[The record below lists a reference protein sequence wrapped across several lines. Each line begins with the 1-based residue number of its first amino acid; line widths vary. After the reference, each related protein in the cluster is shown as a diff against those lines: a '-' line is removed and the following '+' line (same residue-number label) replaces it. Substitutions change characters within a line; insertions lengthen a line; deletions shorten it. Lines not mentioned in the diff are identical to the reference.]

1 VLGADLRVGG
11 GGVERGEVAE
21 GERERRGVGGVGV
34 EKKEKTSTTRDVR
47 CFGSLV
53 LIVDAE

>member
-1 VLGADLRVGG
+1 
-11 GGVERGEVAE
+11 VERGEVAE